1 MRYLFELKLIGD
13 PNLAQ
18 NPAAKIAAEIEKH
31 ERRYCKKEKV
41 HGRISDKKA
50 TKGTALQ
57 QKHDTMAEVIKAT
70 AQYNSLQ
77 RRQEFNLDKA
87 YYNLSPTRSKEGAA
101 LSPPR

>member
-50 TKGTALQ
+50 AKGTAHQ
-57 QKHDTMAEVIKAT
+57 QKHDTMAEVIKHT

-77 RRQEFNLDKA
+77 RRQEFNLDKT
-87 YYNLSPTRSKEGAA
+87 YYNLSPSR
-101 LSPPR
+101 